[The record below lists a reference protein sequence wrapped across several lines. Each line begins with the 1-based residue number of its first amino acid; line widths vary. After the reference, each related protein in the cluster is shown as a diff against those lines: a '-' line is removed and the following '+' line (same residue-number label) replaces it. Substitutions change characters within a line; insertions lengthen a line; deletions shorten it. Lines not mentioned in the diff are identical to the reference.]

1 MSVARGARELFFDRL
16 AGNWDALSGEPDQRL
31 ILSLLDT
38 LGVERGDCVLDVG
51 TGTGILIPHLLSL
64 HPAKVIACDLSQE
77 MLKIASGKYGA
88 GGFVKFVHADAQRL
102 PLQDGSVNV
111 VVCNGVYP
119 HFDDRRAT
127 LEELYRVAAPGA
139 RLAIS
144 HFGGREFVNRIHAAS
159 TDESVR
165 ADLLETAPELARLL
179 AECGFGVTQ
188 VVDTPELFLVAGE
201 KQR

>member
-64 HPAKVIACDLSQE
+64 HPAEVIACDVSRE